1 MKFEVMKYI
10 IAIVLCAVLFIHSS
24 EAQQPVNDSTISA
37 TLSELNLTT
46 EQKLAI
52 KKLIWDYKMED
63 RQRRRMLRHRI
74 FMNLNAQQQ
83 MAIRRMWRKQLRGW

>member
-1 MKFEVMKYI
+1 MKYF
-10 IAIVLCAVLFIHSS
+10 IAVVFCCVMSILSS
-24 EAQQPVNDSTISA
+24 QAQQPVNDSTISA
-37 TLSELNLTT
+37 SLNELNLTA

-74 FMNLNAQQQ
+74 FMNLNVQQQ